1 MLDSF
6 IIRNAHIND
15 FVDISKI
22 RKMPGVIEYILAL
35 DNESPEKIKNKIK
48 NIQDMNELWKVVEI
62 NGTVI
67 AAAILNKLKGK
78 RSHCANISI
87 IVNPTFHSMGIGSAL
102 MDKLLEYCNDT
113 FKVKKVEL
121 SVFNNNK
128 KAIRLYKKYGFSIE
142 GIKRQFVLINGKF
155 EDEIFMAKFLY

>member
-22 RKMPGVIEYILAL
+22 RKMSGVIEYILAL

-67 AAAILNKLKGK
+67 AVAILNKLKGK

-113 FKVKKVEL
+113 C
-121 SVFNNNK
+121 
-128 KAIRLYKKYGFSIE
+128 KKYGFSIE
-142 GIKRQFVLINGKF
+142 GIKRQSVLINGKF

>member
-6 IIRNAHIND
+6 IIRNVHIND

-35 DNESPEKIKNKIK
+35 DSESPEKIKNKIK
-48 NIQDMNELWKVVEI
+48 AIQDANEIWKVVEI

-67 AAAILNKLKGK
+67 AVAILNKLSGK

-87 IVNPTFHSMGIGSAL
+87 MVNPNFHSMGIGSAL
-102 MDKLLEYCNDT
+102 MNKLLEYCNNI
-113 FKVKKVEL
+113 FKIKKIEL
-121 SVFNNNK
+121 SVFSSNK
-128 KAIRLYKKYGFSIE
+128 KAIKLYEKYGFSIE
-142 GIKRQFVLINGKF
+142 GIKRQSIFVNEKF
-155 EDEIFMAKFLY
+155 EDEIFMAKFII